1 MLATKLVVHDFVKE
15 TQLPCRRYC
24 ECDVKMMYV
33 ILEELLLALEL
44 LHFERQFVCIVYDT
58 R

>member
-1 MLATKLVVHDFVKE
+1 
-15 TQLPCRRYC
+15 
-24 ECDVKMMYV
+24 MMYV